1 MNGRL
6 SSWHRDRAL
15 QYYCVCLPVATEEE
29 NMLPISAVGLE
40 ELVGQPA
47 RPTQSASTLC
57 TLRDFFLQSSK
68 LKKIHPKLS
77 LMQLRSAKVFSFF
90 CASIMK

>member
-57 TLRDFFLQSSK
+57 TLRDFFAILETEKNTSK
-68 LKKIHPKLS
+68 IVPY
-77 LMQLRSAKVFSFF
+77 AT
-90 CASIMK
+90 